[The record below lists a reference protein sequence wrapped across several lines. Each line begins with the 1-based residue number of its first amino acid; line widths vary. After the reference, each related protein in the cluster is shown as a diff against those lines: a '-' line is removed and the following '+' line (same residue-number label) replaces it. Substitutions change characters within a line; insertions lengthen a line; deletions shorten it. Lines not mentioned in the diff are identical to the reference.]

1 METFDDNPAPGSNS
15 EESSTKADVKPKVKQ
30 ELITDHLKVEKKRKS
45 FDRFNGTSK
54 EELMTRSLPDRLKE
68 NLDIVFI
75 GETFEM
81 RGSARPPPCFF
92 GGFRGTTH
100 DRNAVTDAQGKL

>member
-75 GETFEM
+75 GEM
-81 RGSARPPPCFF
+81 RGSAPPSPCFF

-100 DRNAVTDAQGKL
+100 DRNTVTDAQGKH